1 MAPVPLGDR
10 IYKRV
15 VTRRIGSARIYKRP
29 VRGDG
34 IYKRLVT
41 RGIGSTSS

>member
-1 MAPVPLGDR
+1 MGPVPPGDR
-10 IYKRV
+10 IYERL